1 MCLRKPLRG
10 QNMVSQFPASKC
22 LRRHNLQPKNQSVS
36 GDILAAFTLDNMHFY
51 LQYVSRHLQSVSR
64 DKLPIFITYI
74 YAYNMSGD
82 IQYDSGK
89 KFQLQNV
96 SGDTISSY
104 KMSPETQFPATKC
117 LETKCLRRSFILDN
131 MPFTYNMSPET
142 YK

>member
-36 GDILAAFTLDNMHFY
+36 GDILAAFTLDNMNFY

-82 IQYDSGK
+82 IIYDSGK
-89 KFQLQNV
+89 KIPATKCLRRQFPAIKCLRRHNFQLQNV
-96 SGDTISSY
+96 WRQNVSGDLLS
-104 KMSPETQFPATKC
+104 
-117 LETKCLRRSFILDN
+117 
-131 MPFTYNMSPET
+131 
-142 YK
+142 